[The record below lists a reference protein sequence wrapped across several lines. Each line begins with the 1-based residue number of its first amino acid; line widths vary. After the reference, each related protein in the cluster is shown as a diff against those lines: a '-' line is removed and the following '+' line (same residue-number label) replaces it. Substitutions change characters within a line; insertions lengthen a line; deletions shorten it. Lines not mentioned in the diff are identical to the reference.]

1 MTTEILIFILS
12 GIAIGMCAG
21 LFGGGTGVFSVPAML
36 FIIEH
41 YSNLPTRTHMHFA
54 IGSSIAVSMICFLG
68 AFYRE
73 LKNKNAIPK
82 KILWINNISGII
94 FVVPAMVLAAIF
106 SGSTLKLVFASVLVL
121 TAFTLYLPPASE
133 KNIAFLNRTP
143 IFFMLSGIAN
153 MFGTLTGVGGGAF
166 VLPVLKRMGID
177 LNTGVSL
184 IIRSGA
190 FVLPFMT
197 LGFVVLGAKQ
207 GFLNLHTWGFIDV
220 IPSLVLGFVGL
231 CTSIFAVKLRQKLPA
246 ILLRNLFC
254 LLLISLAIYMVA
266 KTYFY

>member
-41 YSNLPTRTHMHFA
+41 YSNLPSYTHMHFA
-54 IGSSIAVSMICFLG
+54 IGSSIAVSAICFLG

-73 LKNKNAIPK
+73 LKNKTAIPK
-82 KILWINNISGII
+82 KILWINNFSGII
-94 FVVPAMVLAAIF
+94 FVVPAMMLAAIF
-106 SGSTLKLVFASVLVL
+106 SGNTLKLVFASVLLL
-121 TAFTLYLPPASE
+121 TALTLYLPPASE
-133 KNIAFLNRTP
+133 KNVAFLNRTP
-143 IFFMLSGIAN
+143 IFFIFSGIAN
-153 MFGTLTGVGGGAF
+153 MLGTLTGVGGGAF
-166 VLPVLKRMGID
+166 VLPILQRMGIN

-190 FVLPFMT
+190 FVLPFMA

-207 GFLNLHTWGFIDV
+207 GFFAIKTWGFIDV
-220 IPSLVLGFVGL
+220 IPSFTLGFISL
-231 CTSIFAVKLRQKLPA
+231 CVSMFAVKLRQKLPA
-246 ILLRNLFC
+246 ALLKNLFC
-254 LLLISLAIYMVA
+254 LLLISLAIYMAGKV
-266 KTYFY
+266 YF